1 MKCVL
6 MERSTRRRR
15 RLSKAF
21 TPTRC
26 CLGEVGLKA
35 TYISFTHPSW
45 RRKPALA
52 AEVAVPCCGQV
63 VSSCLHGTPA
73 AAVAAPTGAPCRW
86 NEKTPFS
93 SPFAPPPPPIPPHP
107 PTTSTHPT
115 TLLVRC
121 LHYCGALAA
130 WICPDCFLK
139 FSRLLLRGE
148 DAA

>member
-1 MKCVL
+1 MHGAVSAKPSHQLAVAL
-6 MERSTRRRR
+6 EK
-15 RLSKAF
+15 LASKQ
-21 TPTRC
+21 
-26 CLGEVGLKA
+26 LK
-35 TYISFTHPSW
+35 YPSLTL
-45 RRKPALA
+45 RGDANLRLA

-63 VSSCLHGTPA
+63 VSSCLH
-73 AAVAAPTGAPCRW
+73 AAVAAPTGAPFRW
-86 NEKTPFS
+86 NEKTPLS
-93 SPFAPPPPPIPPHP
+93 SPFVPPPPHP
-107 PTTSTHPT
+107 PTTSTHPSSPHPT